1 MGESRVED
9 ILENILGGS
18 NPLGEPQSRM
28 EAILGNMLGQQNPI
42 GEPQSRV
49 EDLLIQI
56 LEQGGG
62 SETLDKLIEGSE
74 VDIVSNASQIRPYA
88 FMRADKL
95 KTAKFPEAT
104 TIGGSA
110 FSNCSS
116 LTTIDFSKL
125 TEISSSPFSACTNFE
140 IMIFRSNFV
149 VNLSSPS
156 FNVGKFSR
164 NSSGGKLYVPENL
177 VNSYK
182 NDMIWGQNV
191 FGTNTN
197 NECLPIEGSI
207 YE

>member
-74 VDIVSNASQIRPYA
+74 VDIVSNASQIRQYA

-104 TIGGSA
+104 TIGSSA
-110 FSNCSS
+110 FSNCSG

-125 TEISSSPFSACTNFE
+125 TEINSGFFSSCNNLDT
-140 IMIFRSNFV
+140 MIFRSNFV
-149 VNLSSPS
+149 VDLKSSG
-156 FNVGKFSR
+156 FNVGKFGF
-164 NSSGGKLYVPENL
+164 NKSGGKIYVPQNL

-182 NDMIWGQNV
+182 NDTKWKLV
-191 FGTNTN
+191 LDH
-197 NECLPIEGSI
+197 NEYNEYLPVEGSI

>member
-104 TIGGSA
+104 TIGSSA

-149 VNLSSPS
+149 VKLRSPS
-156 FNVGKFSR
+156 FNVGKFG
-164 NSSGGKLYVPENL
+164 NSGSGGKMYVPENL

-182 NDMIWGQNV
+182 NDDTWKLSFFNK
-191 FGTNTN
+191 NPN